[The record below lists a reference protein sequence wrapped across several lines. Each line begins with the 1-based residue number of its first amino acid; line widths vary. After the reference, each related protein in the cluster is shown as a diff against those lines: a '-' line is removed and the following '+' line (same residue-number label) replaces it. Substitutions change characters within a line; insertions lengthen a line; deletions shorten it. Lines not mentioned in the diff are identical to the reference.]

1 MYKNHFHDKIK
12 CIKITKFIGDYYV
25 GEKINKVTGTSKASS
40 KEKKTTATWKPSAE
54 NKSKA
59 TRFRIFAALAWVG
72 AILAQLG
79 AIYYISHTKP
89 IAMWIPI
96 VIMVVDAALVI
107 TGGILWKKSNRLAPP
122 SEANKFLF
130 YIQSQLGLIV
140 AIIAFLPLV
149 IFIFTSKDL
158 DKKKKGI
165 LGSIAVVLMVAA
177 GLVSTD
183 FNPVSSEDYAAQTQV
198 VQALTGQ
205 DLVYGTKS
213 GGKYHLYE
221 DCQHLKREDVKE
233 LNHGTVADLHAAN
246 THIGTGEDA
255 LCSTCL
261 KRALKEK
268 NWSEED
274 LSKELLTQQTEAEE
288 AA

>member
-1 MYKNHFHDKIK
+1 MSEK
-12 CIKITKFIGDYYV
+12 
-25 GEKINKVTGTSKASS
+25 KINKVTSS
-40 KEKKTTATWKPSAE
+40 STKDKKTTATWKPSAE

-59 TRFRIFAALAWVG
+59 TSFRIFAALAWVG

-89 IAMWIPI
+89 IAIWIPI
-96 VIMVVDAALVI
+96 AIMVVDAALAI
-107 TGGILWKKSNRLAPP
+107 TGGILWKKSNRLDPP

-130 YIQSQLGLIV
+130 NIQSQLGLIV

-158 DKKKKGI
+158 DKKQKGI

-177 GLVSTD
+177 GLVGTD
-183 FNPVSSEDYAAQTQV
+183 FNPVSSEDYAAQTEV

-213 GGKYHLYE
+213 GSKYHLYE
-221 DCQHLKREDVKE
+221 DCQYLKSENVKE

-255 LCSTCL
+255 LCSACL
-261 KRALKEK
+261 KRALKEI
-268 NWSEED
+268 NWSQED
-274 LSKELLTQQTEAEE
+274 LAEELLHQHSAAEEEQEE